1 MNKKLVSGI
10 AIAAAAA
17 LSFGVV
23 TTSADA
29 AGVKSVSLVFQAPL
43 TGSDALTGGDQLFGA
58 LTAIEM
64 YNATNP
70 DVKVNLVKA
79 DDQGDPAVAGPVS
92 QGIATNKNVV
102 GVVGPAYSGA
112 SIASFPAYKA
122 AHIPMVSM
130 SATRVTLT
138 DPKARDNGFPFF
150 HRIVPPDSL
159 QGTSLVKWATEGVTS
174 PKVYVIDDLQSYST
188 GLVQYLAPQF
198 KVQKITPV
206 AFSHQPKGTTD
217 YSSEASKIKASGA
230 NVVIYAGYY
239 PEAAAL
245 AKALKL
251 AGYTGVIASGDG
263 TLNTGF
269 VTGAGS
275 AAAEGVRLTAPDL
288 PFTLVANAAQKA
300 AYTKATGEA
309 VSKADSH
316 VYVVSTYD
324 ATNVFLTCIKGGATT
339 RAAIQNCINNQS
351 FSTLAGVNVKF
362 GRYGDVVG
370 GAPIG
375 GFVVKGGVISY
386 VGAK

>member
-29 AGVKSVSLVFQAPL
+29 AGVKSVFLVFQAPL

>member
-29 AGVKSVSLVFQAPL
+29 AGTKSVSLVFQAPL
-43 TGSDALTGGDQLFGA
+43 TGSDALTGSDQLNGA
-58 LTAIEM
+58 LTAVEM
-64 YNATNP
+64 YNETNP
-70 DVKVNLVKA
+70 TVKVNIIKA

-102 GVVGPAYSGA
+102 GIVGPAYSGA

-174 PKVYVIDDLQSYST
+174 PKVYVLDDLQSYST
-188 GLVQYLAPQF
+188 GLVQYLAPQL

-206 AFSHQPKGTTD
+206 AYSHQPKGTTD
-217 YSSEASKIKASGA
+217 YTSEVSKIKASGA

-251 AGYTGVIASGDG
+251 SGYTGVIASGDG

-269 VTGAGS
+269 ITGAGA

-288 PFTLVANAAQKA
+288 PFSLVSNAAQKA

-309 VSKADSH
+309 AAKADSH

-351 FSTLAGVNVKF
+351 FSTLAGVDVKF

>member
-1 MNKKLVSGI
+1 MKKKIMVGVSL
-10 AIAAAAA
+10 ASVVA
-17 LSFGVV
+17 LAFGVLS
-23 TTSADA
+23 TSAEA
-29 AGVKSVSLVFQAPL
+29 SGTKTVSLVFQAPL
-43 TGSDALTGGDQLFGA
+43 TGSDALTGNDQLNGV
-58 LTAIEM
+58 LTAVEI
-64 YNATNP
+64 YNESNP
-70 DVKVNLVKA
+70 MVKVNIIKA

-102 GVVGPAYSGA
+102 GIIGPAYSGA

-122 AHIPMVSM
+122 ARIPIVSM

-150 HRIVPPDSL
+150 HRVVPPDSL
-159 QGTSLVKWATEGVTS
+159 QGTSLVKWATQGVTS
-174 PKVYVIDDLQSYST
+174 PKVYVLDDLQSYST
-188 GLVQYLAPQF
+188 GLVQYLAPQL
-198 KVQKITPV
+198 KAQKLTAV
-206 AFSHQPKGTTD
+206 AYSHQPKGTTD
-217 YSSEASKIKASGA
+217 YSSEVSKIKASGA

-245 AKALKL
+245 AKALQL
-251 AGYTGVIASGDG
+251 GGYIGVIASGDG

-269 VTGAGS
+269 VTGAGT

-288 PFTLVANAAQKA
+288 PFTLVANAAQKL
-300 AYTKATGEA
+300 AYTKATGEPVA
-309 VSKADSH
+309 KSDSH

-324 ATNVFLTCIKGGATT
+324 ATNVFLTCIKGGSTT
-339 RAAIQNCINNQS
+339 RSSIQNCINNQS
-351 FSTLAGVNVKF
+351 FSTLAGVNIKF

-375 GFVVKGGVISY
+375 GFVVKNGVIGY